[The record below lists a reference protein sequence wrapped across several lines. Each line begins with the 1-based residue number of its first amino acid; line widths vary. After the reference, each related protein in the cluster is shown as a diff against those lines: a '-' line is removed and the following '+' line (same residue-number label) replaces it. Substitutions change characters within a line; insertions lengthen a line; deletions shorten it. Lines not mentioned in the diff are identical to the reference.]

1 LCILLI
7 YIHNMSLFVNCICY
21 YFSVICRDVMT
32 RDYTCFFISELKENS
47 TGNYEESEV
56 EETDSV

>member
-1 LCILLI
+1 
-7 YIHNMSLFVNCICY
+7 
-21 YFSVICRDVMT
+21 MT

>member
-1 LCILLI
+1 
-7 YIHNMSLFVNCICY
+7 
-21 YFSVICRDVMT
+21 MT

-56 EETDSV
+56 EETDSVWRMEGFDIITLPLTIFITMIGFTIE